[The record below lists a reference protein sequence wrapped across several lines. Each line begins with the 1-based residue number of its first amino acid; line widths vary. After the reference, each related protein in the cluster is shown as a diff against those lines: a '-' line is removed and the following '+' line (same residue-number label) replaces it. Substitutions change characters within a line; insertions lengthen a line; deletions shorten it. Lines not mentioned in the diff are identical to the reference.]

1 MSDVFDPRQGKRP
14 PVTSAD
20 SPFSAVLLAAGE
32 GARLGRV
39 PKSLLR
45 LDGVSLIEGQVRALL
60 DAGAAKIIIVTG
72 YFYLEIEGEL
82 EKIMSQSGAEIRSRL
97 LIVRNPAPEKGQ
109 QSSVLLGLGASYHHR
124 DGEGDANRGDKDN
137 QHPTLIALVDQPLMR
152 AADYQSCVQAFH
164 QRPSGR
170 SIVYP
175 VVGGQRGNPVAFS
188 ADSVHNVLQ
197 SGLTCRE
204 YIDHHRDQV
213 YRFATDNDHFIVDID
228 QEQDRL
234 RLEARTGLTLSLP
247 PA

>member
-1 MSDVFDPRQGKRP
+1 MSDVFDPRQGKLS

-45 LDGVSLIEGQVRALL
+45 LDGVSLIEGQLRALL
-60 DAGAAKIIIVTG
+60 GAGAAQIIVVTG
-72 YFYLEIEGEL
+72 YFYLEIEAEL
-82 EKIMSQSGAEIRSRL
+82 EKIMSQLGAEIRSRL

-109 QSSVLLGLGASYHHR
+109 QSSVLLGLGASYNH
-124 DGEGDANRGDKDN
+124 GGGGDMDN
-137 QHPTLIALVDQPLMR
+137 QNPTLIALVDQPLMR

-204 YIDHHRDQV
+204 YIDRHRDQV
-213 YRFATDNDHFIVDID
+213 YLFATDNDHFIVDID

>member
-1 MSDVFDPRQGKRP
+1 MTSD
-14 PVTSAD
+14 D

-45 LDGVSLIEGQVRALL
+45 LDGVSLIEGQLRALFG
-60 DAGAAKIIIVTG
+60 AGATQIIIVTG
-72 YFYLEIEGEL
+72 YFYLEVEAEL
-82 EKIMSQSGAEIRSRL
+82 EKIMSQSDDEMKSRL

-109 QSSVLLGLGASYHHR
+109 QSSVLLGLGASYNHG
-124 DGEGDANRGDKDN
+124 DGKGEGKGRNN
-137 QHPTLIALVDQPLMR
+137 QNPTLIALVDQPLMR
-152 AADYQSCVQAFH
+152 AADYRSCIQAFH
-164 QRPSGR
+164 QRPSGC

-175 VVGGQRGNPVAFS
+175 VVGEQRGNPVAFS
-188 ADSVHNVLQ
+188 KDSVHNILQ

-204 YIDHHRDQV
+204 YIDRHRDQV
-213 YRFATDNDHFIVDID
+213 YRFTTDNDHFIVDID

-234 RLEARTGLTLSLP
+234 RVEARTGLILTLP